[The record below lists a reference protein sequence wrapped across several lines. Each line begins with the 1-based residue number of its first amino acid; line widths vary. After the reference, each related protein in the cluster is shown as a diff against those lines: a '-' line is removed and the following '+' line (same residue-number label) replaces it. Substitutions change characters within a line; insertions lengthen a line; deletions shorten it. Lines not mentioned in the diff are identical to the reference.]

1 MQRFVPL
8 VVVLLVVA
16 SAGAAQGPRWQADDS
31 ERLGPET
38 RAAYARG
45 EQSFRVIVHVDAAP
59 EAAAALS
66 ERGVPLPPARLAAVR
81 EAITQELGEIRTR
94 LGIDDLRVTG
104 VFELEPAYAAQV
116 SRAGLEH
123 LLTDPGVR
131 FIEDDIAW
139 HVHTAEGIS
148 LIHADQLHLQG
159 VDGTGVAVAI
169 IDTGIDASHPTL
181 SGKVVY
187 SLDTADEDGDASDCE
202 THGTAVASI
211 AAGRPYSWSSQSFAG
226 GVAPG
231 ASILAYKASKSSD
244 CGTFYLSDVVQAIQ
258 DAITHRDQ
266 YNVVAINL
274 SLGST
279 DEHFPGICD
288 SQRFSYARAA
298 EDAVRAG
305 IAVVASA
312 GNEAKKVSLSSPA
325 CVSNAISVGSVYDT
339 TRGSTI
345 SYCGDNP
352 GGDCAPYL
360 CTDTIR
366 RKQVTCYSNSSRFL
380 DLLAPAEL
388 VRGAKAG
395 GTLEDFGGT
404 SAAAPYVTGSIAL
417 LFAADPTMTP
427 QRARLALEL
436 TGEPIS
442 DTANGIVTPLIDVA
456 AAVAGTDLAVG
467 EPAPTPIPDATG
479 LPLLSYATVTENGW
493 VTSVRV
499 LVQITHSRPS
509 DLAVDLISPEGIR
522 VRLHDH
528 TDGTVGANGLHADYP
543 DPDNPAQSLSRF
555 AGALAHGTWRL
566 EVLDDRNALSS
577 GTLTGWALQL
587 ELTPSPAPPDGAQT
601 FIAVGAHATGERST
615 FWVTDLRL
623 FNRSLSESSDAQIY
637 YVPRATD
644 GRSSFKLSSLSIG
657 AGKVVSLPDVLA
669 TRFGV
674 EEGAGSLLIRS
685 DSGRLSATSRTYNSG
700 SSRGTFGQFIGG
712 TTSSDTL
719 GAGDAPRALLQLANG
734 LEYRTNVGFSE
745 VTGNS
750 ATVAV
755 TLYDGDSGAP
765 LGGPA
770 TFDVPPFSNLQ
781 LPLFSELGVAQSRN
795 AFALVEVTE
804 GNGRVL
810 TYASVIDSVTGDAIY
825 VPGSDAEVAQ
835 SFVIPV
841 VAKIGGLEGTNWIS
855 DARVYNPGPE
865 IESLDIEFR
874 PEKGTSG
881 ATKMRSV
888 LLDPGRVLALD
899 DILGSLFGLSRA
911 VGSLRIAVRGGSAPL
926 LVTSRTY
933 NLTADG
939 TYGQF
944 IPAVSKGFG
953 AGSGAAVVHLDAT
966 ADFRTNIGVCEV
978 GGGQVTVRYAL
989 KDGDGVTQGVGS
1001 VSLGPYEM
1009 VQIDGLAQSV
1019 GAPGG
1024 ANLRVDFFHD
1034 GGDGQFVA
1042 YGSVVDNSPEG
1053 GDAIYVPAAGL

>member
-1 MQRFVPL
+1 MHRFVPL
-8 VVVLLVVA
+8 VAVLMTA
-16 SAGAAQGPRWQADDS
+16 AATSAGPGPRSQADAS
-31 ERLGPET
+31 GRLNPVT
-38 RAAYARG
+38 RAAFDRG
-45 EQSFRVIVHVDAAP
+45 DQSFRIIVHVEAGP
-59 EAAAALS
+59 EASAELP

-81 EAITQELGEIRTR
+81 EAVSQELGALQSDLTAA
-94 LGIDDLRVTG
+94 DLRVTG
-104 VFELEPAYAAQV
+104 LFPLEPAYAAQV

-123 LLTDPGVR
+123 LLADPGVR
-131 FIEDDIAW
+131 YIEDDIAW
-139 HVHTAEGIS
+139 HVHTAEGIP
-148 LIHADQLHLQG
+148 LIHADELHRQG
-159 VDGTGVAVAI
+159 IDGTGVAVAI

-181 SGKVVY
+181 AGKVVY

-266 YNVVAINL
+266 FNVVAINL

-279 DEHFPGICD
+279 DEHFPGFCD

-298 EDAVRAG
+298 EDAVKAG

-325 CVSNAISVGSVYDT
+325 CVSEAISVGSVYDT
-339 TRGSTI
+339 TKSSTI
-345 SYCGDNP
+345 SYCGDNA
-352 GGDCAPYL
+352 GGACAPYL

-366 RKQVTCYSNSSRFL
+366 RKQVACYSNSSRFL

-388 VRGAKAG
+388 VKGAKAG
-395 GTLEDFGGT
+395 GTIDDFGGT

-417 LFAADPTMTP
+417 LFAAQPTMTP
-427 QRARLALEL
+427 QKARLALEL
-436 TGEPIS
+436 TGEPIA

-456 AAVAGTDLAVG
+456 AAVAGADLAVG
-467 EPAPTPIPDATG
+467 EPAPAPIPDVTG
-479 LPLLSYATVTENGW
+479 LPLLSYATVVENGW
-493 VTSVRV
+493 VESIRV
-499 LVQITHSRPS
+499 VLQITHPNPA
-509 DLAVDLISPEGIR
+509 DLAVDLVSPDGIR

-528 TDGTVGANGLHADYP
+528 TGGTSGVNGLHADYP
-543 DPDNPAQSLSRF
+543 GTDTPAQDLSRF
-555 AGALAHGTWRL
+555 AGDLARGTWRL

-577 GTLTGWALQL
+577 GSLIGWALQL
-587 ELTPSPAPPDGAQT
+587 ELAPAPAPPDGAQT
-601 FIAVGAHATGERST
+601 FIAVGAHAPGERST

-623 FNRSLSESSDAQIY
+623 FNRSLTEPSDAQIY
-637 YVPRATD
+637 YVPRGTD
-644 GRSSFKLSSLSIG
+644 GRSSFQLSAVSVG
-657 AGKVVSLPDVLA
+657 PGTVVNLPDILA
-669 TRFGV
+669 SRFGV
-674 EEGAGSLLIRS
+674 EDGAGSLLIRS
-685 DSGRLSATSRTYNSG
+685 DSGLLTATSRTYNSG

-712 TTSSDTL
+712 TNSGDTL
-719 GAGDAPRALLQLANG
+719 GAGDAPRVLLQLANG
-734 LEYRTNVGFSE
+734 PEYRTNAGFTE

-755 TLYDGDSGAP
+755 TLYDGDTGAP

-770 TFDVPPFSNLQ
+770 TFDVAPFSNTQ
-781 LPLFSELGVAQSRN
+781 VPLFSELGVAQSGN

-810 TYASVIDSVTGDAIY
+810 TYASVIDAVTGDAIY
-825 VPGSDAEVAQ
+825 VPGSDAKVAQ
-835 SFVIPV
+835 SFMIPV

-865 IESLDIEFR
+865 IVSLDLEFR
-874 PEKGTSG
+874 PEHGTG
-881 ATKMRSV
+881 GGTEMRSV

-899 DILGSLFGLSRA
+899 DALGSLFGLART
-911 VGSLRIAVRGGSAPL
+911 VGSLRIAVKGGPAPL

-933 NLTADG
+933 NRTADG

-944 IPAVSKGFG
+944 IPSVSSGFG
-953 AGSGAAVVHLDAT
+953 AGSGAAVVHLDST

-978 GGGQVTVRYAL
+978 EGGSVTVRFAL

-1009 VQIDGLAQSV
+1009 IQVNGLSETL
-1019 GAPGG
+1019 GAIGG

-1034 GGDGQFVA
+1034 NGDGRFVA